1 MAIETMPA
9 TKGVV
14 MLGATSAIARAV
26 ANEFAYRGYNLV
38 LAARDQEE
46 NEIIAADLRVR
57 WGASVAA
64 LPFEAENYDSHP
76 AFFESCHH
84 ILGDAMEGVVLCFG
98 YLAEQA
104 AAQTDPA
111 LARRTIDVNY
121 TSAVSI
127 LDIFARHFE
136 QRPPGTPISRSASS
150 SPFICGVSSVAGD
163 RGRQS
168 NYLYGSAKA
177 GFSAYLAGLRNR
189 LFHSGVHVITIKPGF
204 IDTKMTFGKP
214 GMILLAP
221 ASKAGKDIFNAIR
234 RRKNVAYVPWF
245 WRYIMVIIRH
255 IPEWQF
261 KRMKM

>member
-14 MLGATSAIARAV
+14 VLGATSGIARAV
-26 ANEFAYRGYNLV
+26 ANEFGCRGYNLV

-46 NEIIAADLRVR
+46 NEAIAADLRVR
-57 WGASVAA
+57 WGANVAA
-64 LPFEAENYDSHP
+64 LSFEAEDYDSPP
-76 AFFESCHH
+76 AFFKDCHT

-104 AAQTDPA
+104 DAQTDFA
-111 LARRTIDVNY
+111 LARRIIDVNY

-127 LDIFARHFE
+127 IEIFARHFE
-136 QRPPGTPISRSASS
+136 QRQRG
-150 SPFICGVSSVAGD
+150 FICGISSVAGD

-168 NYLYGSAKA
+168 NYFYGSAKA

-189 LFHSGVHVITIKPGF
+189 LFHSGVDVITIKPGF
-204 IDTKMTFGKP
+204 VDTKMTFGKP
-214 GMILLAP
+214 GMFLVAS

-234 RRKNVAYVPWF
+234 RRKDVAYVPWF
-245 WRYIMVIIRH
+245 WRYIMLIITH
-255 IPEWQF
+255 VPEWKF
-261 KRMKM
+261 KRMKL

>member
-14 MLGATSAIARAV
+14 VLGATSAIARAV

-46 NEIIAADLRVR
+46 NEAIAADLRVR
-57 WGASVAA
+57 WGANVAA
-64 LPFEAENYDSHP
+64 LPFEAEDYDSHP
-76 AFFESCHH
+76 AFFESCHQV
-84 ILGDAMEGVVLCFG
+84 LGDAMEGVVLCFG

-104 AAQTDPA
+104 AAQTDFF
-111 LARRTIDVNY
+111 LAHRTIDVNY

-127 LDIFARHFE
+127 LEIFARHFE
-136 QRPPGTPISRSASS
+136 QQRRG
-150 SPFICGVSSVAGD
+150 FLCGVSSVAGD

-177 GFSAYLAGLRNR
+177 GFSAYLEGLRNR
-189 LFHSGVHVITIKPGF
+189 LFHAGVHVVTVKPGF

-214 GMILLAP
+214 NLLLLAP
-221 ASKAGKDIFNAIR
+221 VSKAGKDIFNAIR
-234 RRKNVAYVPWF
+234 HRKNVAYVPWF
-245 WRYIMVIIRH
+245 WRYIMLIIRH

-261 KRMKM
+261 KKMKM